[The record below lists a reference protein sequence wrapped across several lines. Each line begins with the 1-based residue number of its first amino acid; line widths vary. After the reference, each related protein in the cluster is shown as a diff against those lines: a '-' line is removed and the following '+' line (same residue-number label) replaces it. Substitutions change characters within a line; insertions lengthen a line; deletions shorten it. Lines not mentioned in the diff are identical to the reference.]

1 MKNFILMDGY
11 GIFVWSAFIF
21 TFVCCLFVYLK
32 TRKEL
37 KKQEKMFSEKVN
49 ELPATKIAI
58 VQERKVEKQILVKSS
73 EF

>member
-21 TFVCCLFVYLK
+21 TSVCCLFVYLK